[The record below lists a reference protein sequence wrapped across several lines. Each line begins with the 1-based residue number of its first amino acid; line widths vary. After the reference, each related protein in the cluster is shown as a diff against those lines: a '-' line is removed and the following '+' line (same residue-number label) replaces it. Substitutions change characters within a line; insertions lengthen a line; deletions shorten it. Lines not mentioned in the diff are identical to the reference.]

1 MEKNRLYKTKLE
13 NENREDSNDYSFF
26 DTSKVNKQI
35 LMIANIG
42 LILYIFTFIFAND
55 LPLNQRLNTLL
66 IILFIILFINV
77 LNIIRFCVNYL
88 KYIFPIFFSIAILTV
103 LANEKGAIDNVF
115 VFFPVIALSVL
126 YGRYSI
132 LVFSAVST
140 LLIMITAFIINKEL
154 FFSTIS
160 TAQFESITVSL
171 ILTSSF
177 FIHIIRK
184 ETAIYEQAN
193 KEKRTAKKAADSLE
207 KTLMYLDNA
216 YSKLKDTQT
225 QLVQHEKMASLGM
238 LVAGVAHEINNPIG
252 AINCNVGLYNTLIS
266 RLKMTESII
275 EDPSAASLVQKL
287 DDANKTNLIACD
299 RILSIVKSLRNFA
312 RLDESEFKEADIHVG
327 INSTLILL
335 SNKLKSRIEIVK
347 DYGNVPSI
355 LCYPN
360 QLNQVFMNII
370 ANTIDAIPDSGTIWI
385 STRSDEHFVT
395 IKIKDSGI
403 GMSDETIKKIFDP
416 GFTTKGVGVGTGL
429 GLSIVYNII
438 EKHHGTINV
447 TSKVGEGSEFTIKIP
462 IKKSPPP
469 H

>member
-1 MEKNRLYKTKLE
+1 MEKNKLDKTKSE
-13 NENREDSNDYSFF
+13 NEDIENCNDYSFF
-26 DTSKVNKQI
+26 DTLKVNKQI
-35 LMIANIG
+35 LMIVNVG
-42 LILYIFTFIFAND
+42 LILYIFTFIFASN

-66 IILFIILFINV
+66 VILFIILFINV
-77 LNIIRFCVNYL
+77 SNLIAFFANYL
-88 KYIFPIFFSIAILTV
+88 KYIFPIFFSLGILTV
-103 LANEKGAIDNVF
+103 LANEKGAVDNVF
-115 VFFPVIALSVL
+115 IFFPVIALSVL

-140 LLIMITAFIINKEL
+140 LLIMIAAFIINKEL
-154 FFSTIS
+154 FFSTLSI
-160 TAQFESITVSL
+160 AQFESIVVSL

-184 ETAIYEQAN
+184 ETVIYEQAN
-193 KEKRTAKKAADSLE
+193 KEKRTSKKAVDSLE
-207 KTLMYLDNA
+207 KTLTYLDSA

-275 EDPSAASLVQKL
+275 EDPTAASLIQKL

-327 INSTLILL
+327 IDSTLILL
-335 SNKLKSRIEIVK
+335 SNKLKSRIEVVK
-347 DYGNVPSI
+347 DYGNIPSI

-370 ANTIDAIPDSGTIWI
+370 VNNIDAIPDTGTIWI
-385 STRSDEHFVT
+385 TTRSDEHFVT
-395 IKIKDSGI
+395 INIKDSGI
-403 GMSDETIKKIFDP
+403 GMSEETIKRIFDP
-416 GFTTKGVGVGTGL
+416 GFTTKGVGIGTGL
-429 GLSIVYNII
+429 GLSIVYRII
-438 EKHHGTINV
+438 EKHNGTINV
-447 TSKVGEGSEFTIKIP
+447 TSKIGEGSEFIIKLP
-462 IKKSPPP
+462 IKKI
-469 H
+469 